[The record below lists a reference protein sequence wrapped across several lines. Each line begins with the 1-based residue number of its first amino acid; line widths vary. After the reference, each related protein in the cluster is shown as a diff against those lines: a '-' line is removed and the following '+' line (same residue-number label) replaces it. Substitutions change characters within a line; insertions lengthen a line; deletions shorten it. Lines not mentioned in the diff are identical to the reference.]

1 MKPSTREIIENIIK
15 SLDEVVLPVVEDKQ
29 AASSLR
35 SARTLLDHLARRVEG
50 DAEML
55 LADNAD
61 ARQVLAAIV
70 AQFADQPASA
80 PLVKFLAADTEALPG
95 TITELQSRNEAMQHV
110 IDVTL
115 RGLPPAGAEAAVEA
129 AIRAAL
135 RGYLDRRLA
144 RERDMIFPAFLGPPF

>member
-50 DAEML
+50 DADML

-61 ARQVLAAIV
+61 ALVVFTTIASRFAGQKAASSIQAFLSTGGDESAQSIATLQV
-70 AQFADQPASA
+70 
-80 PLVKFLAADTEALPG
+80 
-95 TITELQSRNEAMQHV
+95 RNEAMQNV
-110 IDVTL
+110 MDLAL
-115 RGLPPAGAEAAVEA
+115 RGLPPAGAEGADEA
-129 AIRAAL
+129 AIRAEL
-135 RGYLDRRLA
+135 RAYLGRRLA
-144 RERDMIFPAFLGPPF
+144 RERDMIFPAFLGTPF

>member
-50 DAEML
+50 DADML

-61 ARQVLAAIV
+61 ALVVFTTIASRFAGQKAASSI
-70 AQFADQPASA
+70 Q
-80 PLVKFLAADTEALPG
+80 
-95 TITELQSRNEAMQHV
+95 
-110 IDVTL
+110 
-115 RGLPPAGAEAAVEA
+115 
-129 AIRAAL
+129 
-135 RGYLDRRLA
+135 
-144 RERDMIFPAFLGPPF
+144 AFLSTGGD